1 MQLNEGQVR
10 AIEVASDAPL
20 MVITGGPGCGKTTMV
35 QTLVKL
41 WCAQK
46 KMVRIAA
53 PTGEH
58 LVAARGHA
66 AVGCAGV

>member
-1 MQLNEGQVR
+1 MR

-53 PTGEH
+53 PTGARPPCS
-58 LVAARGHA
+58 AALARCRWMRMHS
-66 AVGCAGV
+66 